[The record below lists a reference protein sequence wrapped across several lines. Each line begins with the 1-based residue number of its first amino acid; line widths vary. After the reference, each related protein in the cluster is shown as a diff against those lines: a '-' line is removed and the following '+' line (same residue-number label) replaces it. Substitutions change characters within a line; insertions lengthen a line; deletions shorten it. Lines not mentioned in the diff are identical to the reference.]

1 MRPRE
6 ALNAQNV
13 TQIGSQG
20 TPRAKVRVAVFEG
33 FGRRDDPR
41 LIWSQFE
48 ASQVFSKKKSQF
60 FWRVD
65 TPLQVFPVHTPVR
78 RGQSGTLSGS
88 HVVPGQLRRDFA
100 LPMTVFVVS
109 PPLPHTTR
117 STTGRNVA

>member
-60 FWRVD
+60 FGGRHAVAGVPRAYPSAPGPIWD
-65 TPLQVFPVHTPVR
+65 PL
-78 RGQSGTLSGS
+78 GK
-88 HVVPGQLRRDFA
+88 
-100 LPMTVFVVS
+100 
-109 PPLPHTTR
+109 
-117 STTGRNVA
+117 